1 MNNILTLNS
10 GVVPD
15 PNGFDHDPSIIGRFN
30 ETLGGSVRRDTVGIT
45 ETWFLSYKVISESD
59 YNALRTIYETPGTK
73 LFEWTEESI
82 DEVEVYMDMNRRTV
96 IPGTNNVSNI
106 SITLRRV
113 SPQ

>member
-1 MNNILTLNS
+1 MSLTLNS
-10 GVVPD
+10 EVVPD
-15 PNGFDHDPSIIGRFN
+15 PNEFGQDPSIIGRFN
-30 ETLGGSVRRDTVGIT
+30 ETLAGSIRRDIVGIT
-45 ETWFLSYKVISESD
+45 ETWFIGYKIISVDD

-82 DEVEVYMDMNRRTV
+82 SEVEVHMDMNRRTV